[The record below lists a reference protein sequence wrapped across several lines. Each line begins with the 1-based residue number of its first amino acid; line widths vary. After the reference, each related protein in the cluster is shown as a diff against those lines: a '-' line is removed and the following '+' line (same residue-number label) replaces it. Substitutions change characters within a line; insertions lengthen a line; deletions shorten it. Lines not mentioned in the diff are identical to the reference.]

1 MSIFRFSS
9 LLTMAALALGACS
22 NPDPEAPTTPAV
34 AMPGID
40 YAVANSTP
48 GEAERAMSHKT
59 WLWTRGPGPAQ
70 IHYTTADGRDFVWLV
85 GERRIFKGEWKTQST
100 TESGTGSLI
109 QVCLRYPGV
118 NVGGLSS
125 NWTCRPAGT
134 FFVEMQQRESGDPL
148 RIAGRTQALFVL
160 TQPPANLAEVEGR
173 VAAIQGIRN

>member
-9 LLTMAALALGACS
+9 LLTMAILALAACS

-40 YAVANSTP
+40 YAIANSTP

-100 TESGTGSLI
+100 TESSTGPLI

-125 NWTCRPAGT
+125 TWTCRPAGT

-160 TQPPANLAEVEGR
+160 TQTPANLAEVEGR